1 MKSGGSGVGLAQEE
15 DHELGKERGL
25 KQRRWGLGWP
35 DLLWVVVAGAA
46 FLVKGSVLSVHL

>member
-25 KQRRWGLGWP
+25 KQGRWGLGWP